1 VSEVKKGRIIV
12 IDDDEGIC
20 KVLAA
25 ALEGE
30 DYVVDTASNGK
41 QAIEKS
47 QTNFYNLALVDI
59 RLPDMEGTKLLTAMK
74 ETTPE
79 MRKIILTGYPG
90 LQNAMDAVNKGA
102 HAYLVKP
109 VDMDKLLRTVEEQLE
124 KQREMKDYGQQK
136 LAQFVETRFQEL
148 QAQEAD
154 APKNESEIN

>member
-1 VSEVKKGRIIV
+1 MSEAEKGRIIV

-20 KVLAA
+20 KVVAA
-25 ALEGE
+25 ALKDEG
-30 DYVVDTASNGK
+30 YVVDTANNGK

-90 LQNAMDAVNKGA
+90 LQNAIDAVNKGA

-109 VDMDKLLRTVEEQLE
+109 VNMDELLRTVEEQLK
-124 KQREMKDYGQQK
+124 KQKETKEYGQQK
-136 LAQFVETRFQEL
+136 LAQFVETRFKEL
-148 QAQEAD
+148 QTQEPDAQ
-154 APKNESEIN
+154 KNNSETS